1 MALRYETFG
10 NNPVLQPF
18 FPRICLLSK
27 GNFFSFVLAFNSER
41 ISMGRVLKW
50 VGVVLVVVFLGIQFV
65 RPDRTNPQEDE
76 SLFYANH
83 VTVPPEIARILE
95 RSCFDCHSQKTVWPW
110 YSQIAPISWLLVKDV
125 ADGRKHLNFSRWGA
139 YAKVRQMTALNDI
152 VDEVS
157 SNGMPLP
164 NYLTLHSEAR
174 LDSTDRAKIIAW
186 AESEKENIVP

>member
-1 MALRYETFG
+1 
-10 NNPVLQPF
+10 
-18 FPRICLLSK
+18 
-27 GNFFSFVLAFNSER
+27 
-41 ISMGRVLKW
+41 MGRVLKW
-50 VGVVLVVVFLGIQFV
+50 VGVVFVVAFVGIQFV
-65 RPDRTNPQEDE
+65 RPDMTNPQEDE

-83 VTVPPEIARILE
+83 VRVPPEIAQILE
-95 RSCFDCHSQKTVWPW
+95 RSCFDCHSQRTVWPW
-110 YSQIAPISWLLVKDV
+110 YSQVAPISWFLAKDV
-125 ADGRKHLNFSRWGA
+125 ANGRKHLNFSRWGA